1 MFFKKQI
8 KFSNNYGSQYVDNII
23 NFLGDYFTVSYKG
36 RNDIEMD
43 LTYYEFLIDGYNISF
58 ISEGMIGTFIL
69 GKSSIVRKIIEKV
82 RKENPNLF
90 ECISL

>member
-1 MFFKKQI
+1 
-8 KFSNNYGSQYVDNII
+8 
-23 NFLGDYFTVSYKG
+23 
-36 RNDIEMD
+36 MD

-69 GKSSIVRKIIEKV
+69 GKSSIVKKIIQKV
-82 RKENPNLF
+82 HKENPNLF